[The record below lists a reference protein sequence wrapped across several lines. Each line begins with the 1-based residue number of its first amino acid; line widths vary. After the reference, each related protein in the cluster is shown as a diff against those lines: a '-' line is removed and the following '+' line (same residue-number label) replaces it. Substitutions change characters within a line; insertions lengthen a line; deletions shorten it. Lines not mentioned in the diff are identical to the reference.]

1 MFRDAEAAFDRWL
14 LMIGALV
21 KSGRKASFLNHDDDG
36 DYGGDDDGDGDGDG
50 DGPSPGDGASHSN
63 SSISL

>member
-1 MFRDAEAAFDRWL
+1 MFRDAAAAFDRWL

-36 DYGGDDDGDGDGDG
+36 DYGDDGDGGD
-50 DGPSPGDGASHSN
+50 DD
-63 SSISL
+63 L